1 MLNEFIE
8 KIVVHEADRSSG
20 KRVQKV
26 DIHFNFIGHF
36 VPPSDEKEPTP
47 EEIAEQEKRERRLA
61 KHRERRRRW
70 RERKK
75 MREQSENCA
84 QKMPAVA

>member
-1 MLNEFIE
+1 MKSKHLDFI
-8 KIVVHEADRSSG
+8 S
-20 KRVQKV
+20 
-26 DIHFNFIGHF
+26 HF

-47 EEIAEQEKRERRLA
+47 DEIAANEKRELRLA
-61 KHRERRRRW
+61 KQREKGRRR

-84 QKMPAVA
+84 PKTPAVA

>member
-1 MLNEFIE
+1 MTDEI
-8 KIVVHEADRSSG
+8 
-20 KRVQKV
+20 KV

-61 KHRERRRRW
+61 KNRVRQRMY

-75 MREQSENCA
+75 MREQTEKGIEKTLS
-84 QKMPAVA
+84 VA